1 MKERVEKS
9 KIRVQIQYDNEI
21 DEVLYILKK
30 VFIARLQEFLML
42 QGAENTLAPNLMQ
55 MTILSI
61 SELSI
66 KNPIEA
72 IAEVQIG
79 NLRKQTKVI
88 NNDCV

>member
-1 MKERVEKS
+1 
-9 KIRVQIQYDNEI
+9 
-21 DEVLYILKK
+21 
-30 VFIARLQEFLML
+30 ML